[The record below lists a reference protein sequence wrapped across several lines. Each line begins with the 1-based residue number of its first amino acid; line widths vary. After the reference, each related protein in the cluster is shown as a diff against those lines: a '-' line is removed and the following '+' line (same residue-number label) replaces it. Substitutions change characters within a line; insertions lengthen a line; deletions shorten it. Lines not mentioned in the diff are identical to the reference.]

1 MLAEAT
7 GKVAEMARRIASA
20 TQEQA
25 KGSELINNASER
37 MAEIAYKVNS
47 STRSQADANRQITAT
62 IDDVNRM
69 VAYINDV
76 IREQSRN
83 TAKVLEALDAVRKV
97 SVENIEK
104 AVAADRAVEELS
116 RLDRDLTDGV
126 KKFKLR
132 KNQP

>member
-1 MLAEAT
+1 MTA
-7 GKVAEMARRIASA
+7 
-20 TQEQA
+20 
-25 KGSELINNASER
+25 
-37 MAEIAYKVNS
+37 IAYKVNA
-47 STRSQADANRQITAT
+47 STRTQADSNRQITST

-69 VAYINDV
+69 VAYVNAV

-104 AVAADRAVEELS
+104 AVMADKAVEELS

-132 KNQP
+132 KSQS

>member
-1 MLAEAT
+1 
-7 GKVAEMARRIASA
+7 MARRIANA

-25 KGSELINNASER
+25 RGSELINKASER
-37 MAEIAYKVNS
+37 MTEIAYRVNA
-47 STRSQADANRQITAT
+47 STRTQADSNRQITST

-69 VAYINDV
+69 VTYVNAV

-104 AVAADRAVEELS
+104 AVLADHAVEELS

-132 KNQP
+132 KNQV